1 MRRSKTEIQKPVKYA
16 FTLIPYKHIKLIVLH
31 FLVLGKRFLRRGNLR
46 GAPCKGACRLNKAE
60 ICGGRAFKNALGAG
74 FNPFQK
80 ARFLLKAGLNLCL
93 IRARIL
99 R

>member
-46 GAPCKGACRLNKAE
+46 GAL
-60 ICGGRAFKNALGAG
+60 
-74 FNPFQK
+74 
-80 ARFLLKAGLNLCL
+80 
-93 IRARIL
+93 
-99 R
+99 